1 MLNHTYIKVYW
12 DDILDNYTRARELEI
27 QRYFEKKYKARANV
41 VFRPIRNA
49 SSSDMKGIQADATD
63 QVMDIQ
69 YQRKLM
75 KKYIQD
81 NQIEV
86 NWEHL
91 IKLDDTVNSKIESSK
106 ELNMRYKKFD
116 IDQIILNNFLSYADK
131 DQVLEL
137 EQHRGLNVVKSA
149 PQNKAGKTSGIVDAL
164 LFVFFGKTTKT
175 DTLEEAFNK
184 YTDTDKVSVKAAIKI
199 DGERYM
205 IERLVTRTLKRDKSG
220 YNVKS
225 SVEFYLPAA
234 EGGWERES
242 LKGERRQATDKKI
255 TEYIGGYDDFLL
267 TIITTIKNFYSL
279 IESKPTERGRIFTRF
294 IGVEILAEKAEM
306 AKSMQSE
313 WIKTSKL
320 STTNLAKVE
329 QEIVDETS
337 KLDGYKVLA
346 DAVKLEVV
354 EVENKIA
361 TQEKDVEIATLKK
374 HQNVDEELYKVR
386 EEDILD
392 GIGKLE
398 VTITN
403 KSASIE
409 TLKHDLVA
417 PEQVF
422 DVDTYNAVK
431 LDIQDY
437 NNDLSAARTKK
448 TMAERTLDQLKNGEF
463 CPTCKRPLEGVDHS
477 AEIAVK
483 TAEVLQFG
491 KEIATLNDDLS
502 VSNVEIA
509 KHEAVKEAWTTY
521 DKAKLVIERN
531 EVELEVYRGNLKVG
545 KEKLEKYRN
554 NKTSIEANRLLD
566 TKIASL
572 KRQLNELKEDREG
585 KMLSLKGYEKD
596 IEVAT
601 ATMNRLIASKKD
613 VVRDEIINKIYLTY
627 IAIFGKNGISKMI
640 LGTMIPILNSYLN
653 QMMFDTV
660 PFKLEIRLND
670 KNEVEFWMVDDEG
683 DVEKRLMAGSGYE
696 STISLLALRCVLSK
710 VCSLP
715 KPNIVVFDEVFGQV
729 GDENMPLLG
738 AFFERMK
745 EYFDSIFII
754 THNPVM
760 LDWADNIINVK
771 KINNLTYLST
781 DEVQPKKK

>member
-27 QRYFEKKYKARANV
+27 QRYFEKKYTARANV

-49 SSSDMKGIQADATD
+49 SSNDMKGIQADATD

-69 YQRKLM
+69 YQRILA

-91 IKLDDTVNSKIESSK
+91 MKLDDNVNSKIASSK

-116 IDQIILNNFLSYADK
+116 IDQIILNNFLSYADT
-131 DQVLEL
+131 DQVLAL
-137 EQHRGLNVVKSA
+137 EQHRGLNVVKSE

-175 DTLEEAFNK
+175 DTLEEVFNL
-184 YTDTDKVSVKAAIKI
+184 YTKADKVSVKAAIKI

-205 IERLVTRTLKRDKSG
+205 IERTVTRSLKRDKLN
-220 YNVKS
+220 YNIKS
-225 SVEFYLPAA
+225 SVEFYMPLPD
-234 EGGWERES
+234 GTWEN
-242 LKGERRQATDKKI
+242 LKGERRQSTDKKI

-306 AKSMQSE
+306 AKAMQSE
-313 WIKTSKL
+313 WVKTSRL
-320 STTNLAKVE
+320 STTNLAKIE
-329 QEIVDETS
+329 QEIVDENT

-346 DAVKLEVV
+346 DAVQVQMTEVN
-354 EVENKIA
+354 NKIT
-361 TQEKDVEIATLKK
+361 TQEKDIEIAILKK

-386 EEDILD
+386 EEEILD
-392 GIGKLE
+392 GIGKLKT
-398 VTITN
+398 TIAT
-403 KSASIE
+403 KVSSIE
-409 TLKHDLVA
+409 ALRRDLIA
-417 PEQVF
+417 PEKLF
-422 DVDTYNAVK
+422 DIDVYNAIK
-431 LDIQDY
+431 LDIQDF
-437 NNDLSAARTKK
+437 NNNLSSAKTKK

-483 TAEVLQFG
+483 TQEILDID
-491 KEIATLNDDLS
+491 KEIATLTGDLS
-502 VSNVEIA
+502 VFNSDISS
-509 KHEAVKEAWTTY
+509 HEAIKEAWNTY

-531 EVELEVYRGNLKVG
+531 DVELEVFRGNLKIG
-545 KEKLEKYRN
+545 QDKLEKYRS
-554 NKTSIEANRLLD
+554 NKTFIEANRQLD
-566 TKIASL
+566 TQIALL
-572 KRQLNELKEDREG
+572 KRQLNDLKDDREG
-585 KMLSLKGYEKD
+585 KLLSLKGYQKD
-596 IEVAT
+596 VEMATSNIAKLQGIKKEVA
-601 ATMNRLIASKKD
+601 
-613 VVRDEIINKIYLTY
+613 RDEIINKIYAVY
-627 IAIFGKNGISKMI
+627 VAIFGKNGISKMI
-640 LGTMIPILNSYLN
+640 LGTMIPIINSYLN

-670 KNEVEFWMVDDEG
+670 KNEVEFWMVDDNGE
-683 DVEKRLMAGSGYE
+683 VEKRLMAGSGYE

-729 GDENMPLLG
+729 GNENMPLLG

-760 LDWADNIINVK
+760 SDWADHIINVK
-771 KINNLTYLST
+771 KTDNLTYLST
-781 DEVQPKKK
+781 DDTKLQKK